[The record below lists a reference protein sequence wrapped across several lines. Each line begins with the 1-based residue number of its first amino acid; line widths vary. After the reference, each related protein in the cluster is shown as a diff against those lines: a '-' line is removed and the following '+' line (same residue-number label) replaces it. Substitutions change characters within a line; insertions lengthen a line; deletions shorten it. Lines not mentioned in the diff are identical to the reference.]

1 MSVRALFP
9 MTKAT
14 IRLTAMGSMG
24 GAVTNFLLGM
34 LVLKG
39 GNPMSQEAKE
49 HFKHISEKT
58 IDGVME
64 IVGEKGCQL
73 TKAELASLMEL
84 ANSYKETFKLTD

>member
-1 MSVRALFP
+1 

-14 IRLTAMGSMG
+14 IRLTAMGSMA
-24 GAVTNFLLGM
+24 GALTNYLLGM
-34 LVLKG
+34 LVMKDS
-39 GNPMSQEAKE
+39 NPFPIMAKE
-49 HFKHISEKT
+49 HFRRISEKT

-84 ANSYKETFKLTD
+84 ANSYKETFKLTN